1 MFTGRFS
8 MQYLV
13 KGVEP
18 YNLEFDYSFEGGKVI
33 IVGASMLRQA
43 GRYYGYWRADTMPL
57 ELLKEAKRQI
67 KKAIANIDWEV
78 ES

>member
-8 MQYLV
+8 MPYLV

-43 GRYYGYWRADTMPL
+43 GRYYGYWPADQMPKS
-57 ELLKEAKRQI
+57 LLLEAKAQI
-67 KKAIANIDWEV
+67 RKAIANIDWNV
-78 ES
+78 T